1 MNQFKTTFL
10 TALCASLVLPAPAVI
25 AQDAAQQAEVE
36 KRQLTLDELRTF
48 TDVFN
53 LARRNYI
60 DNVDDKTLL
69 DAAIRGMLAD
79 LDPHSAYLPP
89 EGFEALNDASR
100 GRYSGIG
107 VKLTTG
113 NRYIEVD
120 AVVDGSPADE
130 AGIRPGDVI
139 TSVNGDPVRGRN
151 ITDSIDAMDG
161 EPGTGLMLRV
171 RTPDGDERELEL
183 TREYIRVPNLSFEWL
198 DQGYGYFRLGQFH
211 RESARNMEDALES
224 VSAEG
229 KALNALVLDLR
240 NNPGGVLQPAIDIA
254 DGFLQSGRIVMTRG
268 RNETMQMEFD
278 AHPGEWLPGVP
289 VVILVDRGSAS
300 ASEVLAG
307 ALQDHGRA
315 LVVGERTFGK
325 GSVQSVLPLRNG
337 GGIKLTT
344 AHYYTPSGRSIQARG
359 INPDIEIESGDEPD
373 DREREGDLER
383 HLASPEWEPEAV
395 EKLDMEFP
403 VDEILS
409 VLEEADLI
417 D

>member
-1 MNQFKTTFL
+1 MSQIKPFCLAALFAFL
-10 TALCASLVLPAPAVI
+10 PFLPTAVF
-25 AQDAAQQAEVE
+25 AQEAGQSSEAE

-53 LARRNYI
+53 LARRNYVDGI
-60 DNVDDKTLL
+60 DDKTLL
-69 DAAIRGMLAD
+69 DAAIRGMLSD

-107 VKLTTG
+107 VRLTTG
-113 NRYIEVD
+113 NRFIEVD
-120 AVVDGSPADE
+120 AVIEGSPADE
-130 AGIRPGDVI
+130 AGIRPGDLI
-139 TSVNGDPVRGRN
+139 TSVNGDPVRGRR
-151 ITDSIDAMDG
+151 IADSIEAMDG
-161 EPGTGLMLRV
+161 EPGTGLALTV
-171 RTPDGDERELEL
+171 RTPGEDERELDL

-198 DQGYGYFRLGQFH
+198 DRGYGYFRMGQFH
-211 RESARNMEDALES
+211 RESARNMQDSLES
-224 VSAEG
+224 VKSQDM
-229 KALNALVLDLR
+229 ALRGLVIDLR

-254 DGFLQSGRIVMTRG
+254 DGFLESGRIVMTRG

-344 AHYYTPSGRSIQARG
+344 AHYYTPTGRSIQARG
-359 INPDIEIESGDEPD
+359 IEPDIEIDSQEDD
-373 DREREGDLER
+373 DRDREADLDR
-383 HLASPEWEPEAV
+383 HLASPEWKPETV
-395 EKLDMEFP
+395 EKVDIEFR
-403 VDEILS
+403 VDEIMS
-409 VLEEADLI
+409 VLEGADLF